1 MLCKRLEFK
10 NLLNRFTVDAP
21 KNHAEESF
29 QIVKDQKTADRI
41 WKKAEGK
48 AAGFYVVEQGVQNQQ
63 LSLFDTAEEQKFA
76 GLAISFSEEDNYL
89 MVASQELPAEKLKQ
103 DLLERQELYAADL
116 KPALAAFDLHD
127 VPEEMRIR
135 FFDRTIAAYL
145 LNPLK
150 GAYPYEDIA
159 KDYLGLMIPSRT
171 DLLGK
176 QMPGM
181 SSRKRKRMCS
191 GMPAGNLILHGNQP
205 QFLRKDLR
213 NMGWSS

>member
-1 MLCKRLEFK
+1 
-10 NLLNRFTVDAP
+10 
-21 KNHAEESF
+21 
-29 QIVKDQKTADRI
+29 
-41 WKKAEGK
+41 
-48 AAGFYVVEQGVQNQQ
+48 
-63 LSLFDTAEEQKFA
+63 
-76 GLAISFSEEDNYL
+76 

-127 VPEEMRIR
+127 VPEEMRTR

-159 KDYLGLMIPSRT
+159 KDYLGQMVPSKA

-176 QMPGM
+176 QTIEQAMKNVPEAFLSYVCYMAYVAQASKKTLEDDLKEEGM
-181 SSRKRKRMCS
+181 DKMLSENEM
-191 GMPAGNLILHGNQP
+191 
-205 QFLRKDLR
+205 
-213 NMGWSS
+213 

>member
-1 MLCKRLEFK
+1 MDYDFANAKIDGKASLYTEEAYLLCKRLEFK

-127 VPEEMRIR
+127 VPEEMRTR
-135 FFDRTIAAYL
+135 FFAVSYTHL
-145 LNPLK
+145 TLPTN
-150 GAYPYEDIA
+150 
-159 KDYLGLMIPSRT
+159 SRV
-171 DLLGK
+171 
-176 QMPGM
+176 
-181 SSRKRKRMCS
+181 
-191 GMPAGNLILHGNQP
+191 
-205 QFLRKDLR
+205 
-213 NMGWSS
+213 

>member
-1 MLCKRLEFK
+1 M
-10 NLLNRFTVDAP
+10 
-21 KNHAEESF
+21 
-29 QIVKDQKTADRI
+29 
-41 WKKAEGK
+41 
-48 AAGFYVVEQGVQNQQ
+48 VEQGVQNQQ

-127 VPEEMRIR
+127 VPEEMRTR